1 MAPGRVSVRSV
12 SDVIPGC
19 PGQTFSYGSTHYWY
33 FRRRPVLT
41 SLLDMPHAHPRH
53 ENAGYY
59 RYRGAR
65 KPDPGA
71 VQAEK
76 LRKLLRDGWQRIS
89 FNSSSMRALSVRLN
103 QQIAQALCDGMK
115 VANLAEASALSRWV
129 VRTIGLSSE
138 DLLPSGLAPEQHLA
152 VIVRLRSELA
162 ALEQTKAALEG
173 RRLKLLAAAR
183 RLGVLD
189 DYELAALSGLQRE
202 TIRKMT
208 WGLQPE
214 SGVIPA

>member
-1 MAPGRVSVRSV
+1 MALWRGARAKL
-12 SDVIPGC
+12 
-19 PGQTFSYGSTHYWY
+19 FHYGSTHYWY
-33 FRRRPVLT
+33 FRGRPVLA

-89 FNSSSMRALSVRLN
+89 FNASSMRALSVRLN

-115 VANLAEASALSRWV
+115 VASLAEASALSRWV

-138 DLLPSGLAPEQHLA
+138 DLLPSGWPPEQHLA
-152 VIVRLRSELA
+152 VIGQLKSELA
-162 ALEQTKAALEG
+162 ALEQTKAALEEK
-173 RRLKLLAAAR
+173 RLKLLAAAR

>member
-1 MAPGRVSVRSV
+1 M
-12 SDVIPGC
+12 
-19 PGQTFSYGSTHYWY
+19 
-33 FRRRPVLT
+33 
-41 SLLDMPHAHPRH
+41 
-53 ENAGYY
+53 
-59 RYRGAR
+59 
-65 KPDPGA
+65 
-71 VQAEK
+71 
-76 LRKLLRDGWQRIS
+76 
-89 FNSSSMRALSVRLN
+89 RLN

-115 VANLAEASALSRWV
+115 VASLAEASALSRWV

-138 DLLPSGLAPEQHLA
+138 DLLPSGLPPEQHLA
-152 VIVRLRSELA
+152 VIGQLKSELA

-208 WGLQPE
+208 WGLQPTQ
-214 SGVIPA
+214 P

>member
-1 MAPGRVSVRSV
+1 M
-12 SDVIPGC
+12 
-19 PGQTFSYGSTHYWY
+19 
-33 FRRRPVLT
+33 
-41 SLLDMPHAHPRH
+41 LDSHPRH
-53 ENAGYY
+53 GNAGHY

-65 KPDPGA
+65 KPDPSA

-76 LRKLLRDGWQRIS
+76 VRKLLRDGWRRMS

-115 VANLAEASALSRWV
+115 
-129 VRTIGLSSE
+129 
-138 DLLPSGLAPEQHLA
+138 
-152 VIVRLRSELA
+152 
-162 ALEQTKAALEG
+162 QTKAALEG

-214 SGVIPA
+214 SGAIPA

>member
-1 MAPGRVSVRSV
+1 
-12 SDVIPGC
+12 
-19 PGQTFSYGSTHYWY
+19 
-33 FRRRPVLT
+33 
-41 SLLDMPHAHPRH
+41 MPHAHPRH

-89 FNSSSMRALSVRLN
+89 FNASSMRALSVRLN
-103 QQIAQALCDGMK
+103 HQIAQALCDGMK
-115 VANLAEASALSRWV
+115 VASLAEASALSRWA

-138 DLLPSGLAPEQHLA
+138 DLLPSGWPPEQHLA
-152 VIVRLRSELA
+152 VIGQLKSELA

>member
-1 MAPGRVSVRSV
+1 
-12 SDVIPGC
+12 
-19 PGQTFSYGSTHYWY
+19 
-33 FRRRPVLT
+33 
-41 SLLDMPHAHPRH
+41 MPHAHPRH

-59 RYRGAR
+59 RYRGAQ

-89 FNSSSMRALSVRLN
+89 FNSSSMRALPVRLN

-115 VANLAEASALSRWV
+115 VASLAEASALSRWV

-138 DLLPSGLAPEQHLA
+138 DLLPSGLPPEQHLA

-214 SGVIPA
+214 PGAIPA

>member
-1 MAPGRVSVRSV
+1 
-12 SDVIPGC
+12 
-19 PGQTFSYGSTHYWY
+19 
-33 FRRRPVLT
+33 
-41 SLLDMPHAHPRH
+41 
-53 ENAGYY
+53 
-59 RYRGAR
+59 
-65 KPDPGA
+65 
-71 VQAEK
+71 
-76 LRKLLRDGWQRIS
+76 
-89 FNSSSMRALSVRLN
+89 MRALSVRLN

-208 WGLQPE
+208 WGLQPAQ
-214 SGVIPA
+214 P

>member
-1 MAPGRVSVRSV
+1 M
-12 SDVIPGC
+12 
-19 PGQTFSYGSTHYWY
+19 
-33 FRRRPVLT
+33 
-41 SLLDMPHAHPRH
+41 LDSHPRH

-65 KPDPGA
+65 KPDPRA

-76 LRKLLRDGWQRIS
+76 IRKLLRDGWRRIS
-89 FNSSSMRALSVRLN
+89 FNASSMRALSVRLN

-115 VANLAEASALSRWV
+115 VAILAEASALSRWA

-138 DLLPSGLAPEQHLA
+138 DLLPSGLPPEQHLA
-152 VIVRLRSELA
+152 VIGRLKSELA

-183 RLGVLD
+183 RFGVLD
-189 DYELAALSGLQRE
+189 DYELAALSGLPRE

-214 SGVIPA
+214 SGAIPA